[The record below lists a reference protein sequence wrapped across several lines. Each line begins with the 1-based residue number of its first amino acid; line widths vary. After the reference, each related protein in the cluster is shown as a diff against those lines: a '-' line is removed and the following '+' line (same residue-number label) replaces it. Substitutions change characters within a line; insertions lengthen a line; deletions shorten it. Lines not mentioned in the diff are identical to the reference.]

1 MNPQLQNI
9 GQINIPV
16 KDLTRA
22 KAFYADILGLRHLFT
37 VPNMAFF
44 DCAGVRSLL
53 EVLPERQASI
63 LYFRVENIE
72 HSYTALS
79 TRGVVFEGVPHKI
92 ADMGSYILWMAFFK
106 DSEDNLHALMSEISK
121 EVQP

>member
-1 MNPQLQNI
+1 MNPSLLNI

-16 KDLTRA
+16 KNLIRA
-22 KAFYADILGLRHLFT
+22 KAFYEQILGLKHLFT

-44 DCAGVRSLL
+44 DCAGVRLLL

-72 HSYTALS
+72 VSFTAL
-79 TRGVVFEGVPHKI
+79 TAQGVIFESEPHKI

-106 DSEDNLHALMSEISK
+106 DSEDNLHALMGEISK
-121 EVQP
+121 